1 MAFLTDNDYKTLIK
15 DVNLTQVTGG
25 VAAVRTQSELAA
37 QQEIES
43 YLNQRYQVPQIFN
56 KTGNSRNALI
66 VMYMIDVALYHMHS
80 RVTPR
85 NIPQIR
91 IDRYDSAI
99 AWLKMVSK
107 GAITPDLPRLTD
119 EEGEGKLRSRYGS
132 NPKMNHQW

>member
-1 MAFLTDNDYKTLIK
+1 MAFLTDNDYATLIK
-15 DVNLTQVTGG
+15 DVNLAQVTGG
-25 VAAVRTQSELAA
+25 VAGVRTQSELAA

-43 YLNQRYQVPQIFN
+43 YLNQRYQVAQIFN
-56 KTGNSRNALI
+56 KTGNSRSALI
-66 VMYMIDVALYHMHS
+66 VMYMLDISLYHMHS

-99 AWLKMVSK
+99 AWLEKVRK
-107 GAITPDLPRLTD
+107 GAITADLPRITD
-119 EEGEGKLRSRYGS
+119 EDGEGKIRSRFGS